1 MAPGGSYAEGN
12 PEQGDPQSGFQEKH
26 QVEHNYED
34 ERPGPL
40 NLRLSSPKPGRA
52 VEYCHLAHNLRQ
64 LLYQRGQF
72 ECPPQVSER
81 YEVTNRVLSLFKTWL
96 YHVMDAKGL
105 REALHGAPSF
115 RMRQFGSLRLG
126 VQDVTSDIDLCFVG
140 PRWISREEFFS
151 SFPKLTSILLT
162 TCKTSTFID
171 PMYVFLSCAADVKLE
186 QYPHEFTKLSV
197 LPLAFVPVIRVT
209 CRNFGIDIV
218 FARAEVDEIS
228 RELDLLS
235 SSTIESLVTDIRC
248 VRSLNGY
255 RVTEVVLRFV
265 PRYRVFQLA
274 LKTIRFWA
282 KCHKIYSHTLGY
294 LGGVSWAILVAKV
307 CTIYPKAGAARIV
320 NKFFLVMSQWRWP
333 EPVMLLP
340 EGYGASPHLWSITQ
354 MPWDIMP
361 IITPVYPQQ
370 NSSFNVSKST
380 LLVMKNA
387 FTEGLRITDAVLLED
402 VDWEKLFEPMDIFSL
417 YEHFVILQTVR
428 HNTDADDKELW
439 VISVERCMKKFLNGI
454 DQCQQCPIEY
464 LHVSPDYSVRVH
476 EGHLQISWLFGVQF
490 LPDAES
496 LLDDLEEH
504 TRSLFSSIASS
515 LAGGQ
520 VVLDERDFIRSF
532 FVNRHHARE
541 LMEPRDIWIE

>member
-34 ERPGPL
+34 ERPPPGPL
-40 NLRLSSPKPGRA
+40 NLRLSSPQPSRA

-140 PRWISREEFFS
+140 PRWISREEFFT
-151 SFPKLTSILLT
+151 SFPKL
-162 TCKTSTFID
+162 
-171 PMYVFLSCAADVKLE
+171 LE

-235 SSTIESLVTDIRC
+235 SSTIE
-248 VRSLNGY
+248 

-294 LGGVSWAILVAKV
+294 LGGISWAILVAKV

-340 EGYGASPHLWSITQ
+340 EGYGASPHLWSVTQ

-387 FTEGLRITDAVLLED
+387 FTEGLRISDAVLLES
-402 VDWEKLFEPMDIFSL
+402 VDWGKLFEPVDIFLL

-428 HNTDADDKELW
+428 HNTDGDDKELW

-454 DQCQQCPIEY
+454 DQCQQCPVEY
-464 LHVSPDYSVRVH
+464 LHVSPDYSMRVH
-476 EGHLQISWLFGVQF
+476 EDHLQISWLFGVQF
-490 LPDAES
+490 LPDADQH
-496 LLDDLEEH
+496 LDDLEEH
-504 TRSLFSSIASS
+504 TQSLFSSIVSS
-515 LAGGQ
+515 LLGGQ

-532 FVNRHHARE
+532 FVNRHNARE
-541 LMEPRDIWIE
+541 LMESRDGWSE